1 MKALIKRI
9 WKIFDTLPLRLKSMW
24 VTSHTA
30 STAIIV
36 LAALLAATVG
46 PRELGFWGRGFWL
59 TERLYNSGFIL
70 MILVLLVIT
79 MGLQFWL
86 TLKSTT
92 VLTHAI
98 DLERDGEVP
107 DSATIHKALDEL
119 VAFPLKSA
127 GMSLALW
134 WVTAVLWYIGL
145 SIAAAL
151 PDHVNLFISAGI
163 FCEGALAAPYQ
174 YHLFKLQI
182 ERDYFRLYD
191 YLEEP
196 YFPTRF
202 RFATLQTKLSV
213 SISFVVV
220 FSLLV
225 LFASNTLLA
234 WEGLKR
240 QTSEVGEQLLNST
253 ALGIGSIRREFE
265 IEQRLSQERQQQ
277 REFEMQYDDY
287 LAGSDAWGATPQP
300 AAEAPMEIVPLK
312 ERVSEHL
319 GEVEDRVGQSYYLF
333 SSDGTVNYGSTQNAP
348 EGILQR
354 SIDAIAAASDQGF
367 LQVESPETQD
377 IFLATA
383 IAWPDGSTWYLGTFY
398 RGADV
403 RQSLWDIIWVSG
415 VLIAFMFLVC
425 LLTAFLIARDSS
437 HSLNQMAKV
446 ASRVS
451 GGDLSNT
458 MTRIVSEDEIG
469 FLANS
474 LTVMFN
480 SFRQTVQAID
490 SSAQSV
496 EIATGEM
503 AEISGQVSEGAET
516 QVGHSKDA
524 TENVNVL
531 SASIK
536 SIEENI
542 EVLTS
547 SADESSTNIFEMG
560 TTIDE
565 VATSV
570 SQLFDSVDD
579 STSVVTEMVAS
590 IRQVASSVESV
601 SEIAADTAQAMEAM
615 TDAIRLVE
623 KDAADTREISDRAA
637 NGAQAGALAVQQT
650 IEGIQE
656 IRASVSEAN
665 GVIEKLNVSSESI
678 GNILNYISDVADQTN
693 LLSLNA
699 GIIAAQAG
707 EHGKGFAVIAKEVS
721 TLAERTTRYTRE
733 IEKLIQEVQ
742 VNAKEALVAMA
753 GGSDAVEKGVEL
765 SSRAGSAL
773 QEILQSAGKASERVA
788 NIATTASRQS
798 ESAIRVARAID
809 EVNRMT
815 QQIEKATQEQSRG
828 SERILHAG
836 ERMRDI
842 AGMVKK
848 TTSEQAHNSKQITKA
863 IENINDMV
871 RYINDAQRKEVTTCA
886 RVSELVDDI
895 NRVTLQNFD
904 HAMDMDRAVEVLRR
918 NTGTLKEQVAQF
930 KLTGNGKNGG
940 RPRSTFRD
948 VTPDDHTDM
957 I

>member
-1 MKALIKRI
+1 ML
-9 WKIFDTLPLRLKSMW
+9 

-30 STAIIV
+30 LVAFIV
-36 LAALLAATVG
+36 LSALLAATVG
-46 PRELGFWGRGFWL
+46 PRELGFFGRGELLL
-59 TERLYNSGFIL
+59 TQLIDSGFIL
-70 MILVLLVIT
+70 PIMVLLILT
-79 MGLQFWL
+79 MSFQFWT
-86 TLKSTT
+86 TLKSTDA
-92 VLTHAI
+92 LTRATE
-98 DLERDGEVP
+98 LERDGDVP
-107 DSATIHKALDEL
+107 DTDTIHEALDEL
-119 VAFPLKSA
+119 VTFSLKTA
-127 GMSLALW
+127 GISLALW
-134 WVTAVLWYIGL
+134 WLTAVAWYMGL
-145 SIAAAL
+145 KFAAAL
-151 PDHVNLFISAGI
+151 PSHANMFIAVGI

-182 ERDYFRLYD
+182 ERDYFRLSD
-191 YLEEP
+191 YLDEP
-196 YFPTRF
+196 YFPRRQ
-202 RFATLQTKLSV
+202 RFANLQFKLGT
-213 SISFVVV
+213 SIALVLV

-253 ALGIGSIRREFE
+253 ALGVASIRREFE
-265 IEQRLSQERQQQ
+265 IEQRLSQERRQQ
-277 REFEMQYDDY
+277 RQFEVDYGDY
-287 LAGSDAWGATPQP
+287 LAGADSTAWGEMQAPDASAQGTE
-300 AAEAPMEIVPLK
+300 AEEIVPLRQ
-312 ERVSEHL
+312 RVSKHL
-319 GEVEDRVGQSYYLF
+319 GEVEQRVGQSYFLF
-333 SSDGTVNYGSTQNAP
+333 SDDGRVQYGSVDDAP
-348 EGILQR
+348 QGLLQR
-354 SIDAIAAASDQGF
+354 SMDEVAEADADNF
-367 LQVESPETQD
+367 LQSESLETQD

-383 IAWPDGSTWYLGTFY
+383 IAWPGGATWYLGTFY
-398 RGADV
+398 RGAEV
-403 RQSLWDIIWVSG
+403 RQSLFDISWVSG
-415 VLIAFMFLVC
+415 ALILFVLFVG
-425 LLTAFLIARDSS
+425 LLTAFLIAMDSS
-437 HSLNQMAKV
+437 RSLNQMARV

-451 GGDLSNT
+451 SGDLSNT
-458 MTRIVSEDEIG
+458 MTRIVSEDEVG

-474 LTVMFN
+474 LAVMFN
-480 SFRQTVQAID
+480 SFRATVQSID
-490 SSAQSV
+490 SSAQNV
-496 EIATGEM
+496 EVATSEM
-503 AEISGQVSEGAET
+503 AEVSGQVSEGAES
-516 QVGHSKDA
+516 QVGHVKDA

-560 TTIDE
+560 STIDE
-565 VATSV
+565 VAVSV

-623 KDAADTREISDRAA
+623 TDAAETRQISDKAA
-637 NGAQAGALAVQQT
+637 SGAQAGAEAVQQT
-650 IEGIQE
+650 IEGIYE
-656 IRASVSEAN
+656 IRSSVAEAN
-665 GVIEKLNVSSESI
+665 AVIEKLNVSSESI

-742 VNAKEALVAMA
+742 VNAKDALIAMS
-753 GGSDAVEKGVEL
+753 GGSEAVEKGVEL
-765 SSRAGSAL
+765 SNRAGGAL
-773 QEILQSAGKASERVA
+773 QEILDSAERASQRVA

-798 ESAIRVARAID
+798 ESATRVARAID

-828 SERILHAG
+828 SERILQAG

-848 TTSEQAHNSKQITKA
+848 TTAEQAHNSKQITKA

-871 RYINDAQRKEVTTCA
+871 RYINEEQRKEVTICS

-904 HAMDMDRAVEVLRR
+904 HAMDMDRSVEVLRR
-918 NTGTLKEQVAQF
+918 NATLLKEQVSQF
-930 KLTGNGKNGG
+930 KLVASSGENA
-940 RPRSTFRD
+940 RPRPPMREINPPGEGKPGDGGYSDF
-948 VTPDDHTDM
+948 
-957 I
+957 